1 MTASYFN
8 SLSSMYKYHGFWHV
22 GLKEVKKDSF
32 LLVLK
37 PYDFYD
43 LDVISSRHRLGLCPG

>member
-22 GLKEVKKDSF
+22 GLKEAKKDSF
-32 LLVLK
+32 LLVLQ

-43 LDVISSRHRLGLCPG
+43 LDVISSI